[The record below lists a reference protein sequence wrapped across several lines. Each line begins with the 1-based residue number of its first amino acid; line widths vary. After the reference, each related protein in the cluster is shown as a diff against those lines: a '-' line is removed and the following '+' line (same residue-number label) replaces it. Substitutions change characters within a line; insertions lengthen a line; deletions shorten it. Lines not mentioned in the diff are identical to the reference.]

1 MDKWSAQKAY
11 LFQFLWP
18 WFGVLPLLGG
28 ILQNL
33 NKNVDYAKPKD
44 CTETLLHHFTW
55 YIIFL
60 LHSFCFIF
68 FSDNFDNAPKT
79 VFENIH
85 RTTPL
90 SYWYYILHILF
101 YVFAPGLREV
111 LSNGSSVFVYTP
123 STNMFLVTF
132 FFAITENN
140 NWKRIFPEYVV
151 FWCSLA

>member
-1 MDKWSAQKAY
+1 MVGWKAY

-18 WFGVLPLLGG
+18 WFGILPLLLGE

-33 NKNVDYAKPKD
+33 NKNVDYAKRKD
-44 CTETLLHHFTW
+44 CTETLLHHFTF

-85 RTTPL
+85 ETTPL
-90 SYWYYILHILF
+90 SNWYYIYHILF
-101 YVFAPGLREV
+101 YVFAPGMREV
-111 LSNGSSVFVYTP
+111 LSKGSSVFVHLHP
-123 STNMFLVTF
+123 VIWFLVTF
-132 FFAITENN
+132 FV
-140 NWKRIFPEYVV
+140 P
-151 FWCSLA
+151 